1 MDWKDVG
8 NGKEN
13 HGTGSGAGLVGADLG
28 IGLPGRYQGNIRSA
42 AVLLSLASGEVH
54 ARIFMRFYCRVS
66 GKLRDWMRS
75 PWMGLWIEKS
85 ENFEL
90 EGAWR
95 GQGKQ

>member
-1 MDWKDVG
+1 M
-8 NGKEN
+8 
-13 HGTGSGAGLVGADLG
+13 GADLG

-42 AVLLSLASGEVH
+42 VGVTSLGGQWRGPCS
-54 ARIFMRFYCRVS
+54 IFMRFYCRVS